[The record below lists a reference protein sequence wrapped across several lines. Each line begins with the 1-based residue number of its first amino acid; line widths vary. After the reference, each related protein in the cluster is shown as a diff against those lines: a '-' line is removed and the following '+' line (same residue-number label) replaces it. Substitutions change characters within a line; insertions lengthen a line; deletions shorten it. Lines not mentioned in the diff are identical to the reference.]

1 MPSFKEMVEKYKKR
15 RHDTVVDAVTTG
27 LSLADNVTVDL
38 GLLEDTGVATEIAE
52 TVSNVLPFA
61 VIAVTEQC
69 KVLLGKKT
77 GAAGA
82 GDAAYR
88 MVKTGAAMGVGAL
101 AALAGGPM
109 GVGAAVTAA
118 GAGAVVALPA
128 AVSARVIM
136 DRYRG
141 YALMGHRVS
150 LRTQRLKAL
159 NTARLSRTSAGE

>member
-27 LSLADNVTVDL
+27 LSLADNMTVDL

-88 MVKTGAAMGVGAL
+88 MVKTGAAMGVGA
-101 AALAGGPM
+101 
-109 GVGAAVTAA
+109 AVTAA

-141 YALMGHRVS
+141 HALMGHRVS

>member
-88 MVKTGAAMGVGAL
+88 MVKTGAAMGVGA
-101 AALAGGPM
+101 
-109 GVGAAVTAA
+109 AVTAA

-141 YALMGHRVS
+141 HALMGHRVS

>member
-1 MPSFKEMVEKYKKR
+1 MPSFKKMVEKYKKR

-88 MVKTGAAMGVGAL
+88 MVKTGAAMGVGA
-101 AALAGGPM
+101 
-109 GVGAAVTAA
+109 AVTAA

-159 NTARLSRTSAGE
+159 NAARLSRTSAGE

>member
-1 MPSFKEMVEKYKKR
+1 MPSFKEMVKKYKKR

-88 MVKTGAAMGVGAL
+88 MVKTGAAMGVGA
-101 AALAGGPM
+101 
-109 GVGAAVTAA
+109 AVTAA

>member
-88 MVKTGAAMGVGAL
+88 MVKTGAAMGVGA
-101 AALAGGPM
+101 
-109 GVGAAVTAA
+109 AVTAA

-141 YALMGHRVS
+141 HALMGHRVS

-159 NTARLSRTSAGE
+159 NTAAAQPHKCGGISHAAAIS

>member
-88 MVKTGAAMGVGAL
+88 MVKTGAAMGVGA
-101 AALAGGPM
+101 
-109 GVGAAVTAA
+109 AVTAA
-118 GAGAVVALPA
+118 GAGAVVA
-128 AVSARVIM
+128 
-136 DRYRG
+136 
-141 YALMGHRVS
+141 HRVS

>member
-61 VIAVTEQC
+61 VIAVIEQC

-88 MVKTGAAMGVGAL
+88 MVKTGAA
-101 AALAGGPM
+101 M

>member
-88 MVKTGAAMGVGAL
+88 MVKTGAAMGVGAAVGL
-101 AALAGGPM
+101 WVGR
-109 GVGAAVTAA
+109 GVGAAVGTSV
-118 GAGAVVALPA
+118 GICVGA
-128 AVSARVIM
+128 AVAGMGVETSVGFASSAS
-136 DRYRG
+136 G
-141 YALMGHRVS
+141 A
-150 LRTQRLKAL
+150 A
-159 NTARLSRTSAGE
+159 

>member
-82 GDAAYR
+82 GDAAFR
-88 MVKTGAAMGVGAL
+88 MVKTGAA
-101 AALAGGPM
+101 M

-141 YALMGHRVS
+141 HALMGHRVS

>member
-88 MVKTGAAMGVGAL
+88 MVKTGAAMGVGA
-101 AALAGGPM
+101 
-109 GVGAAVTAA
+109 AVTAV

-159 NTARLSRTSAGE
+159 NTARLSRTSAGK

>member
-88 MVKTGAAMGVGAL
+88 MVKTGAAMGVGA
-101 AALAGGPM
+101 
-109 GVGAAVTAA
+109 AVTAA

-136 DRYRG
+136 DRYCG
-141 YALMGHRVS
+141 HALMGHRVS

>member
-82 GDAAYR
+82 GDAADR
-88 MVKTGAAMGVGAL
+88 MVKTGAA
-101 AALAGGPM
+101 M

>member
-1 MPSFKEMVEKYKKR
+1 MPSFDELVERYKKR

-38 GLLEDTGVATEIAE
+38 GLLEDTGIAAEIAE
-52 TVSNVLPFA
+52 SVSCVLPFA

-69 KVLLGKKT
+69 SVLLGKKT
-77 GAAGA
+77 GTAGA

-88 MVKTGAAMGVGAL
+88 MIKTGAA
-101 AALAGGPM
+101 M

-118 GAGAVVALPA
+118 GAGAAVALPA
-128 AVSARVIM
+128 AVSVRVLL

-141 YALMGHRVS
+141 HALVGHRVS
-150 LRTQRLKAL
+150 LRTQRLCAIS
-159 NTARLSRTSAGE
+159 TARFGRKSEEE

>member
-88 MVKTGAAMGVGAL
+88 MVKTGAAMGVGA
-101 AALAGGPM
+101 
-109 GVGAAVTAA
+109 AVTAA

-128 AVSARVIM
+128 AVSARVIK

>member
-88 MVKTGAAMGVGAL
+88 MVKTGAAMGVGA
-101 AALAGGPM
+101 
-109 GVGAAVTAA
+109 AVTAA

-159 NTARLSRTSAGE
+159 NTARLSRISAGE

>member
-88 MVKTGAAMGVGAL
+88 MVKTGAAMGV
-101 AALAGGPM
+101 
-109 GVGAAVTAA
+109 AVTAA

>member
-88 MVKTGAAMGVGAL
+88 MVKTGAAMGVGA
-101 AALAGGPM
+101 
-109 GVGAAVTAA
+109 AVTAA

-128 AVSARVIM
+128 SVSARVIM

>member
-1 MPSFKEMVEKYKKR
+1 MPEFQALVRRYQKR
-15 RHDTVVDAVTTG
+15 RRDAVMDSVAAG
-27 LSLADNVTVDL
+27 LSYADNVAVDL
-38 GLLEDTGVATEIAE
+38 GLLEDTGLIDALTAAA
-52 TVSNVLPFA
+52 PFA
-61 VIAVTEQC
+61 LIAVTEQMQ
-69 KVLLGKKT
+69 VILGKKT
-77 GAAGA
+77 GRAGLS
-82 GDAAYR
+82 DAVRR
-88 MVKTGAAMGVGAL
+88 MLKTGAA
-101 AALAGGPM
+101 M

>member
-88 MVKTGAAMGVGAL
+88 KVKTGAA
-101 AALAGGPM
+101 M

-141 YALMGHRVS
+141 HALMGHRVS

>member
-88 MVKTGAAMGVGAL
+88 MVKTGAAMGVGA
-101 AALAGGPM
+101 
-109 GVGAAVTAA
+109 AVTAA

-159 NTARLSRTSAGE
+159 NTARLSRTSARE

>member
-88 MVKTGAAMGVGAL
+88 MVKTGAAMGVGA
-101 AALAGGPM
+101 
-109 GVGAAVTAA
+109 AVTAA
-118 GAGAVVALPA
+118 GAGAVGALPA

-141 YALMGHRVS
+141 HALMGHRVS

>member
-88 MVKTGAAMGVGAL
+88 MVKTGAAMGVGA
-101 AALAGGPM
+101 
-109 GVGAAVTAA
+109 AVTAA

-141 YALMGHRVS
+141 HALMGHRVS

-159 NTARLSRTSAGE
+159 NTTRLSRTNAGE

>member
-1 MPSFKEMVEKYKKR
+1 M
-15 RHDTVVDAVTTG
+15 
-27 LSLADNVTVDL
+27 
-38 GLLEDTGVATEIAE
+38 
-52 TVSNVLPFA
+52 LPFA

-88 MVKTGAAMGVGAL
+88 MVKTGAA
-101 AALAGGPM
+101 M

-159 NTARLSRTSAGE
+159 NTARLSRTSAGK

>member
-77 GAAGA
+77 GAA
-82 GDAAYR
+82 
-88 MVKTGAAMGVGAL
+88 
-101 AALAGGPM
+101 M

>member
-88 MVKTGAAMGVGAL
+88 MVKTGAAMGVGAS
-101 AALAGGPM
+101 
-109 GVGAAVTAA
+109 VTAA

-141 YALMGHRVS
+141 HALMGHRVS

>member
-88 MVKTGAAMGVGAL
+88 MVKTGAAMGVGA
-101 AALAGGPM
+101 
-109 GVGAAVTAA
+109 AVTAA

-141 YALMGHRVS
+141 HALMGHRVS

-159 NTARLSRTSAGE
+159 NTARVSRTSAGE

>member
-15 RHDTVVDAVTTG
+15 RLDTVVDAVTTG

-88 MVKTGAAMGVGAL
+88 MVKTGAAMGVGA
-101 AALAGGPM
+101 
-109 GVGAAVTAA
+109 AVTAA

>member
-1 MPSFKEMVEKYKKR
+1 MPSFKEIVEKYKKR

-27 LSLADNVTVDL
+27 LSLADNVTEDL

-88 MVKTGAAMGVGAL
+88 MVKTGAAMGVGA
-101 AALAGGPM
+101 
-109 GVGAAVTAA
+109 AVTAA

>member
-15 RHDTVVDAVTTG
+15 RPDTVVDAVTTG

-88 MVKTGAAMGVGAL
+88 MVKTGAAMGVGA
-101 AALAGGPM
+101 
-109 GVGAAVTAA
+109 AVTAA

-141 YALMGHRVS
+141 HALMGHRVS

>member
-88 MVKTGAAMGVGAL
+88 MVKTGAAMGVGA
-101 AALAGGPM
+101 
-109 GVGAAVTAA
+109 AVTAA

-141 YALMGHRVS
+141 HALMGHRVS

-159 NTARLSRTSAGE
+159 NTAGLSRTSAVE

>member
-88 MVKTGAAMGVGAL
+88 MVKTGAAMGVGA
-101 AALAGGPM
+101 
-109 GVGAAVTAA
+109 AVTAA

-159 NTARLSRTSAGE
+159 NTARLSRTSAGK

>member
-77 GAAGA
+77 GAAVA

-88 MVKTGAAMGVGAL
+88 MVKTGAA
-101 AALAGGPM
+101 M

>member
-88 MVKTGAAMGVGAL
+88 MVKTGAAMGVGA
-101 AALAGGPM
+101 
-109 GVGAAVTAA
+109 AVTAA

-150 LRTQRLKAL
+150 LRTPRLKAL

>member
-38 GLLEDTGVATEIAE
+38 GLLEDTGAATEIAE

-88 MVKTGAAMGVGAL
+88 MVKTGAA
-101 AALAGGPM
+101 M